1 MSNYPRGS
9 EWRRW
14 DLHIHSNASDGKATP
29 KEIIDKAKEAK
40 LSVIALTD
48 HHTAKNIDET
58 KTLGQ
63 ENGISVISGIEF
75 RTEYGEK
82 SVHIIGLFPETHNG
96 TVLNQAALHNLILS
110 PLGLSETHIIAKGK
124 EIDDTLSDEKAFKKG
139 IFEVQ
144 VEFKKA
150 ADLIRSFGG
159 IVTVHAGGK
168 DNGLDEEMKH
178 FGKGI
183 TNVQKLS
190 DSLGPL
196 KKELLEKY
204 IDICELSHKEKSN
217 INFYWNTFSRSSIV
231 SSDAHVIDEIGKEF
245 VWIKGDPNING
256 LRQAK
261 YDNERIFIGTTPPAL
276 ERIKN
281 NKTKTLQKLSIK
293 WAPTYNGGQGE
304 WFKDINIPLNPEMTA
319 IIGNK
324 GSGKTAIAEIIGLLG
339 NSKKTSDF
347 VFLQKDKFKRKGLAK
362 NFEATLDWND
372 SVYST
377 NMNLN
382 DTPDVNADELVH
394 FVPQNSFEKFCNE
407 SDEEFVGEINNVVF
421 SRMNKENKLGFKSFD
436 ELISNKK
443 SVIEGRKNEI
453 YLIIEDLNQK
463 IKVLEVKKDKD
474 YKIMLV
480 NSKNTIQ
487 RELDEYFKVKPI
499 EVKPPNDL
507 NTELYQGYIEK
518 LRDID
523 KEIQIKQEEL
533 ENLKTQQNN
542 LQLTNDSLEN
552 LETNIKEKIS
562 SISKDLANYNI
573 DIDEVFKYRLNLIP
587 IKNALSE
594 IEVKISNI
602 EKMLSDDNLED
613 STLIIDNKSNETDE
627 FYLVNKKHNI
637 ENQINK
643 FNIENE
649 GKLTRYQQYLT
660 ESKEWNRRYQEL
672 AEKIKSLDEQISYI
686 GDFKTSQLVEDIKA
700 LRAERIVKIKVLY
713 KCFKD
718 EQLIYDKFKSPIIE
732 FLGDYQEQLK
742 NFKTEINSGIYPL
755 DEFSNTFVDKYIDST
770 VNSPF
775 KGTEGVKKFKE
786 YVSEIDFSSEDGIVT
801 FVNSIENEFDNTF
814 EDKCYHVAFKKGKY
828 DEFVENLYKLK
839 FLEARYS
846 LQLFGKSLNTLSPG
860 ERGSLLLVF
869 YLLLDARDT
878 PLILDQPED
887 NLDNQSVA
895 EILVPFIKAAKK
907 RRQIIIITHNANL
920 AVVSDSEQII
930 RVKIDKLIGNQFS
943 FESGSLESE
952 IINDVVDVLEGTIK
966 SFQSRKNTYLN

>member
-1 MSNYPRGS
+1 MSNYPKGS

-29 KEIIDKAKEAK
+29 KDIIEKAKEAK

-48 HHTAKNIDET
+48 HHTIKNIDET
-58 KTLGQ
+58 KRIGK

-75 RTEYGEK
+75 RTEYGDK
-82 SVHIIGLFPETHNG
+82 SVHIIGLFPDKYKDQLLDQT
-96 TVLNQAALHNLILS
+96 ALHSLVLS
-110 PLGLSETHIIAKGK
+110 PLELSETHIIAKGK
-124 EIDDTLSDEKAFKKG
+124 EFDNNLSDCEAFKRG
-139 IFEVQ
+139 MFEVQ
-144 VEFKKA
+144 VDFKKA
-150 ADLIRSFGG
+150 SDLIRKYGG

-168 DNGLDEEMKH
+168 SNSIDKEMKH
-178 FGKGI
+178 QGNGNRNTK
-183 TNVQKLS
+183 KLS

-196 KKELLEKY
+196 KEELLNEY
-204 IDICELSHKEKSN
+204 VDFCELSHEEKNN
-217 INFYWNTFSRSSIV
+217 IDFYWNKFSRSSIV
-231 SSDAHVIDEIGKEF
+231 SSDAHTSDEIGKEF

-261 YDNERIFIGTTPPAL
+261 YDNERIFIGTTPPVL
-276 ERIKN
+276 DRIKN
-281 NKTKTLQKLSIK
+281 NKTKTLEKLFIK
-293 WAPTYNGGQGE
+293 WAPSYTGGQGE
-304 WFKDINIPLNPEMTA
+304 WFKDVSISLNPEMTA

-324 GSGKTAIAEIIGLLG
+324 GSGKTAIAEIIGLLS
-339 NSKKTSDF
+339 NSKKVNDF
-347 VFLQKDKFKRKGLAK
+347 VFLNKDKFKRKGLAK
-362 NFEATLDWND
+362 NFEATLSWND

-382 DTPDVNADELVH
+382 KTPDINADELVH

-421 SRMNKENKLGFKSFD
+421 SRMNKEDRLGFKSFD
-436 ELISNKK
+436 ELIINKK
-443 SVIEGRKNEI
+443 RVIEERKNEI
-453 YLIIEDLNQK
+453 YLSIEDINRK
-463 IKVLEVKKDKD
+463 IKVLEAKKDNG
-474 YKIMLV
+474 YKSTLE

-487 RELDEYFKVKPI
+487 RELDEHIKAKPV
-499 EVKPPNDL
+499 EVKPPDEF
-507 NTELYQGYIEK
+507 NTGLYQGYIEK
-518 LRDID
+518 LKGID
-523 KEIQIKQEEL
+523 DEIQIKQEEL
-533 ENLKTQQNN
+533 QNLKSQHNN
-542 LQLTNDSLEN
+542 LQLIKDSFEN
-552 LETNIKEKIS
+552 FKTNIKERIDT
-562 SISKDLANYNI
+562 ISKDLANYNI
-573 DIDEVFKYRLNLIP
+573 DIDKVFKYSFNLTPVKI
-587 IKNALSE
+587 ILSE
-594 IEVKISNI
+594 TEEKISNLERI
-602 EKMLSDDNLED
+602 LENDNVEND
-613 STLIIDNKSNETDE
+613 IHITDE
-627 FYLVNKKHNI
+627 NSHEIDQISLAKKKNNVERLINEFNI
-637 ENQINK
+637 ENQ
-643 FNIENE
+643 

-660 ESKEWNRRYQEL
+660 DSKEWDKKHQEL
-672 AEKIKSLDEQISYI
+672 VEKIKAFDDQIYYI
-686 GDFKTSQLVEDIKA
+686 GDFQTSQLIEDIKV
-700 LRAERIVKIKVLY
+700 LRTDRIVKIKVLY

-732 FLGDYQEQLK
+732 FLNNYQEQLK
-742 NFKTEINSGIYPL
+742 NFKTEINAGVYPL
-755 DEFSNTFVDKYIDST
+755 DEFSNTFVDKYIDGT

-786 YVSEIDFSSEDGIVT
+786 YISETDFSTEDGVIK
-801 FVNSIENEFDNTF
+801 FINNIENAFDNSF
-814 EDKCYHVAFKKGKY
+814 KEKCYHVAFKKGKY
-828 DEFVENLYKLK
+828 DEFVDNLYKLK

-930 RVKIDKLIGNQFS
+930 RVKIDKLAGNRFS
-943 FESGSLESE
+943 FESGSLESK